1 MFIPRLRESAQT
13 EHVCPTQPEVAALR
27 PGAVNRPCEGCWA
40 AQSWHGTSFFRVEH
54 SFGIWKNK
62 MHSFPKNLHAV
73 RAGHPATEL
82 PG

>member
-1 MFIPRLRESAQT
+1 MFIPRLRESIC
-13 EHVCPTQPEVAALR
+13 VRPSPEVAALR
-27 PGAVNRPCEGCWA
+27 PGAINRPCEGCWA

-62 MHSFPKNLHAV
+62 MHSFPKNLRAV